1 MEFSVKT
8 FIVGEVFRQL
18 QLAIICLKQ
27 LIIALSEFIEVINI
41 NDYDFT
47 ANPEIWD
54 YRKLEGLSET
64 MSEEDIKLIEEVE
77 SQLKGFG

>member
-1 MEFSVKT
+1 M
-8 FIVGEVFRQL
+8 IR
-18 QLAIICLKQ
+18 AIAW
-27 LIIALSEFIEVINI
+27 IIALSEFIEVINI

-54 YRKLEGLSET
+54 YRKIEGLSET
-64 MSEEDIKLIEEVE
+64 MSGEDIKLIEEVE